1 MYTHTYACIDIG
13 IETATDIDIDT
24 DIDFYTHV
32 YVRVHIHTY
41 IYIYI
46 HIHIL
51 HIYIYTFDSFQVLIT
66 LHTKTIDAPGSPP
79 ANLTKNLEHVK
90 VLKGKPQATAC
101 PFPAAMKRGVLPS
114 WSVGSLPEAQASSYK
129 HMLCV
134 YTYIYMY
141 MYLYLYMYMYTASQ
155 IGR

>member
-1 MYTHTYACIDIG
+1 MCVCI
-13 IETATDIDIDT
+13 
-24 DIDFYTHV
+24 Y
-32 YVRVHIHTY
+32 IHTY
-41 IYIYI
+41 IHIYIYI
-46 HIHIL
+46 YTYY
-51 HIYIYTFDSFQVLIT
+51 IYIYTFDSFQVLIT

-134 YTYIYMY
+134 YTYIYVY
-141 MYLYLYMYMYTASQ
+141 VYVSVSVYVSVYVYVYCQ
-155 IGR
+155 PDR